1 MHVSYCPLLT
11 RKRRYRLCWEGTVA
25 CRWHFVHDCF
35 VCVCVC
41 VCIVSVCPM
50 CVHWQPALWPTMLHL
65 TQSLSTRLLL
75 FLMLNQKHA
84 TELWASAMSLTST
97 GSHPPDINITPPS
110 SSTLNS
116 VRRGFFLN
124 LFVSVYY
131 MFLYI
136 ICFCISS
143 VSSCICVVLFLFKS
157 FFWAFYQ

>member
-1 MHVSYCPLLT
+1 MIVWCL
-11 RKRRYRLCWEGTVA
+11 
-25 CRWHFVHDCF
+25 
-35 VCVCVC
+35 CVCVC
-41 VCIVSVCPM
+41 VCCVRVSYVC
-50 CVHWQPALWPTMLHL
+50 ALTAGAMANDATPNTVTLI
-65 TQSLSTRLLL
+65 STRLCL

-124 LFVSVYY
+124 LH

-136 ICFCISS
+136 YQLVCFIVHLCSALHLQILYLSLLS
-143 VSSCICVVLFLFKS
+143 IILSPFFHRVLKILT
-157 FFWAFYQ
+157 

>member
-1 MHVSYCPLLT
+1 M
-11 RKRRYRLCWEGTVA
+11 R
-25 CRWHFVHDCF
+25 DCL

-41 VCIVSVCPM
+41 VVFVCRM
-50 CVHWQPALWPTMLHL
+50 CALTAGAMANDVTPN
-65 TQSLSTRLLL
+65 TQSLSTRLRL

-97 GSHPPDINITPPS
+97 GSRPPDINITPPS

-124 LFVSVYY
+124 LY

-136 ICFCISS
+136 HQLFCFIVHLCSALHLYILYLSLLS
-143 VSSCICVVLFLFKS
+143 IILSPLFPRVLQKF
-157 FFWAFYQ
+157 